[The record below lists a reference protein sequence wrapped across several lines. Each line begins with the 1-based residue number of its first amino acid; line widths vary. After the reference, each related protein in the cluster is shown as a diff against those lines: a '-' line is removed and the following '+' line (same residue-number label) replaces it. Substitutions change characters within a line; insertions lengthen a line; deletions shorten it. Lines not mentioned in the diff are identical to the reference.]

1 MTNAVVAAVVL
12 LVQTNSSRVLPH
24 PSGVGSTTYITNKV
38 SEVVTYTNM
47 GIARTVTNSVETN
60 VIEITVR
67 KLIPE
72 VPPVRNQPRK
82 L

>member
-12 LVQTNSSRVLPH
+12 LIQTNSSRELPH
-24 PSGVGSTTYITNKV
+24 PDGVGMTTYFTNVTK
-38 SEVVTYTNM
+38 EVVTYTNM
-47 GIARTVTNSVETN
+47 GIAHTVTNSIETN
-60 VIEITVR
+60 ITAVTVR

>member
-12 LVQTNSSRVLPH
+12 LIQTNSSRVLPH
-24 PSGVGSTTYITNKV
+24 PDGVGSTTYITNVTK
-38 SEVVTYTNM
+38 EVLTYTSM
-47 GIARTVTNSVETN
+47 GIARTVTNSVGTN
-60 VIEITVR
+60 VTEITVR
-67 KLIPE
+67 ILIPE